1 MKHGLSLILLL
12 ILVSTFAAAIKA
24 EDQGTKVDAAQAADK
39 LRLQLLDVQEKE
51 AQLQTRARQ
60 LEEDLKP
67 ENIARSLA
75 GIGSTKPEE
84 LREVRRRQ
92 ISIELESVRNKL
104 KILATSR
111 ERLESSLRT
120 AEAEAYHQSAEGA
133 VVPVIQ
139 ALKAKPAAGPWWF
152 VMAGASI
159 GILAAVFVFALI
171 RKLKVT
177 WFTSRNKRT
186 IHESH

>member
-1 MKHGLSLILLL
+1 MKHVLSLTLLL

-24 EDQGTKVDAAQAADK
+24 EDQAIKVDAAQAADK
-39 LRLQLLDVQEKE
+39 LRLQMIDVQEKE

-60 LEEDLKP
+60 LEEDLRP

-84 LREVRRRQ
+84 LREFRRRQ

-120 AEAEAYHQSAEGA
+120 AEAEAYHQSAEGVA
-133 VVPVIQ
+133 GPVAQ
-139 ALKAKPAAGPWWF
+139 ALRAKPAAGQRWF

-159 GILAAVFVFALI
+159 GILAAVFMFAI
-171 RKLKVT
+171 VRKLKV
-177 WFTSRNKRT
+177 N
-186 IHESH
+186 

>member
-1 MKHGLSLILLL
+1 MKLSLSLILLL
-12 ILVSTFAAAIKA
+12 VLVSSLASGVAA
-24 EDQGTKVDAAQAADK
+24 EDKAAKPDAAQVVDN
-39 LRLQLLDVQEKE
+39 LRLQLIEVQAKE
-51 AQLQTRARQ
+51 EEFHKRARQ
-60 LEEDLKP
+60 LEEDVKP

-84 LREVRRRQ
+84 LREFRRRQ

-104 KILATSR
+104 RLLATSR

-133 VVPVIQ
+133 TVPVAQ
-139 ALKAKPAAGPWWF
+139 ALKAKPAAGPRWF

-159 GILAAVFVFALI
+159 GILAAVFVIALV
-171 RKLKVT
+171 RKLK
-177 WFTSRNKRT
+177 TS
-186 IHESH
+186 

>member
-1 MKHGLSLILLL
+1 MKHVLSLTLLL
-12 ILVSTFAAAIKA
+12 ILVSTFAAAINA
-24 EDQGTKVDAAQAADK
+24 EDQAIKVDAAQAADK
-39 LRLQLLDVQEKE
+39 LRLQMIDVQEKE

-84 LREVRRRQ
+84 LREFRRRQ

-120 AEAEAYHQSAEGA
+120 AEAEAYHQSAEGVA
-133 VVPVIQ
+133 VPVAQ
-139 ALKAKPAAGPWWF
+139 ALKAKPGSGPRWF

-159 GILAAVFVFALI
+159 GILAAVFMLAIV
-171 RKLKVT
+171 RKLKV
-177 WFTSRNKRT
+177 N
-186 IHESH
+186 

>member
-1 MKHGLSLILLL
+1 MKYVLSLTLLL
-12 ILVSTFAAAIKA
+12 ILVSTFAAVVKA
-24 EDQGTKVDAAQAADK
+24 EDQATKVDAAQAADK
-39 LRLQLLDVQEKE
+39 LRLQLIDVEEKE
-51 AQLQTRARQ
+51 SQLQSRARQ

-84 LREVRRRQ
+84 LREFRRRQ
-92 ISIELESVRNKL
+92 ISIELVSVRNKL

-120 AEAEAYHQSAEGA
+120 AEAAAYHQSAEGA
-133 VVPVIQ
+133 AVPVTQ
-139 ALKAKPAAGPWWF
+139 ALKAKPTAGLRWF

-159 GILAAVFVFALI
+159 GILAGVFVFAI
-171 RKLKVT
+171 VRKLKV
-177 WFTSRNKRT
+177 N
-186 IHESH
+186 

>member
-1 MKHGLSLILLL
+1 MKHGLSLTLLL
-12 ILVSTFAAAIKA
+12 ILGSTFAAAIKA
-24 EDQGTKVDAAQAADK
+24 EDQATKVDAAQAADK
-39 LRLQLLDVQEKE
+39 LRLQLIEMQEKE

-60 LEEDLKP
+60 LEEALKP

-84 LREVRRRQ
+84 LRETRRRQ

-111 ERLESSLRT
+111 ERLESSLRA

-133 VVPVIQ
+133 TVPVTQ
-139 ALKAKPAAGPWWF
+139 ALKAKPGSGPRWF
-152 VMAGASI
+152 AMAGASI
-159 GILAAVFVFALI
+159 GILAAVFVFALV
-171 RKLKVT
+171 RKLKA
-177 WFTSRNKRT
+177 S
-186 IHESH
+186 

>member
-1 MKHGLSLILLL
+1 MKLGLSLILF
-12 ILVSTFAAAIKA
+12 LVLGLTFAARVKA
-24 EDQGTKVDAAQAADK
+24 EDQATKLDAAQAADK
-39 LRLQLLDVQEKE
+39 LRLQLIDVQEKE

-75 GIGSTKPEE
+75 GVGSTRPEE
-84 LREVRRRQ
+84 LREFRRRQ
-92 ISIELESVRNKL
+92 ISLELDGVRNKL

-120 AEAEAYHQSAEGA
+120 AEAEAYHQSAEGVA
-133 VVPVIQ
+133 VAVAQ
-139 ALKAKPAAGPWWF
+139 ALKAKPVAGPRWF

-159 GILAAVFVFALI
+159 GILAAVFVFAI
-171 RKLKVT
+171 VRKLKAT
-177 WFTSRNKRT
+177 
-186 IHESH
+186 